1 MKVTKLFSVVCSKPK
16 FESCKK
22 KEEKSMGSFDKN
34 GIKNRMT

>member
-22 KEEKSMGSFDKN
+22 KKSIMGSFDKN